1 MSAIRGTIRDGK
13 VVFDAPS
20 GWPEGKEVLVVDP
33 AEANESRPPVPM
45 MTDDEQGDDPES
57 IARWLT
63 AFDAIPVA
71 ATSPLDD
78 PAVVAW
84 REAMRHHNIDAVRKQ
99 MQEVPE

>member
-13 VVFDAPS
+13 VVFDAPPD
-20 GWPEGKEVLVVDP
+20 WPEGTPVEV
-33 AEANESRPPVPM
+33 EPVRSSERIGISEE
-45 MTDDEQGDDPES
+45 EQGDDPES

-71 ATSPLDD
+71 KTSPFDD

-84 REAMRHHNIDAVRKQ
+84 RETMRRFNIEAVRKQ
-99 MQEVPE
+99 MQEAPE